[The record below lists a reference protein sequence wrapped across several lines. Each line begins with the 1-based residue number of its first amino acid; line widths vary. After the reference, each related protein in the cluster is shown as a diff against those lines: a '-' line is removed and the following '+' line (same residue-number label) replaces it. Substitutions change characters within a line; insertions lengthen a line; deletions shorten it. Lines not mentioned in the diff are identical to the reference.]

1 MSFTLYYAHAPVIS
15 YWHFELEM
23 AESAVQDSNATDTG
37 LTPAEKLMKM
47 HAEDH
52 HAYVEEIPDEDASA
66 APSAPTTTTDTPA
79 AAADAP
85 MSAKSAGKQPVRE
98 EQSTAGASKSRLD
111 TASEEAFPAL
121 GGPKTQGAGS
131 AQSTWSKKPAAVA
144 KATNGTNGVANSQAP
159 PSKSSRSAPSQA
171 GMPMPSSTSAA
182 LGGSMQLPGRHKEAV
197 TLPKEM
203 MTPRNQLKKPIAEI
217 LRDISKRSKAT
228 ITSREAPSGLVLEG
242 TGPTDAVRIA
252 LKEAANQLC
261 QDQKIKV
268 PIPSSVRGRIVG
280 KQGATIQAISKRT
293 GAKINISK
301 QEAAAI
307 IEDDDMD
314 ATVDVMIEGDPFAV
328 QMAKQDIEKIV
339 SEHTSTVNSKL
350 KHVPAEY
357 YPFLAA
363 QQNARMA
370 ALREQHGQGLKMQIP
385 QYHTWNRQAPPETP
399 ADRQPIT
406 FAPQADLPIS
416 LSGDREAVAQAR
428 AEIDRQIQEMQR
440 QYTLEQMAMER
451 NRHQFVVGDMGSSLQ
466 DFLADTGCS
475 VILPP
480 GHDDSEMI
488 TIVGPPER
496 IQDAMDKIYD
506 LAAQMQSANADVGR
520 QFASAPRGAQAH
532 IRDMTR
538 YLQQRQALAELERT
552 HNARIVPDSTG
563 NWQIYAPDQ
572 KSAMKARTDVM
583 NLVSGHPPAR
593 FQPVDVDPFYHG
605 HLREQAASHVRD
617 THGVRVVVPD
627 ERGEPVLLVYEGH
640 SPSSEYQIPRKQPS
654 AQETQTFQQAL
665 EEAQQYIL
673 NMMNGHQEIV
683 ERDLEA
689 PAKFHDKIRRHVDRH
704 HQGLPEGQ
712 IPVQV
717 NYGGQ
722 QRGQPRQAQAPN
734 VNLRGPQD
742 FVDALNE
749 SLLAF
754 IQQEHQDELER
765 GFTLTF
771 DYPQKHANHLIGQ
784 RGSKINKLREE
795 FDVDIQVDD
804 GKCRIKGPEAKANAC
819 KKHILDM
826 LKKLE
831 DEANHQL
838 NIPQQYHRDLIGA
851 GGHQIRR
858 LQERYDVRID
868 FPRNKQGDDDASEV
882 ADRRSQQ
889 PANVVIV
896 KGPSRGADQC
906 RDELLSLLQYLKD
919 NSHSETVSVAQGQL
933 PSLIGSGGKEM
944 ESLRLET
951 GASIDV
957 PNSRDAAGPNGR
969 VDIKLK
975 GSKEAVQA
983 AKKII
988 LARSKEF
995 DDSITRNLDIDR
1007 RHHRILIGTQ
1017 GATLRQIVTQ
1027 AGGPD
1032 EPRQYNRM
1040 VRFPKTEAEGN
1051 SIRVEGQRAVVE
1063 QICAAMEALVK
1074 QQESQKN
1081 DTLDVAQDK
1090 HRLLIGKGG
1099 EARRQLE
1106 QRFKVQINI
1115 PRQGESGPVRI
1126 AGQPEDVEQAKA
1138 HILEM
1143 TKEQAGETM
1152 QIPRSCH
1159 HSIANN
1165 GQFFRNLRNN
1175 HQVTVDHAGQR
1186 PPPKAAAP
1194 TPNRAA
1200 GGAAPL
1206 ITDDPEESAGSHHWE
1221 MHDLHG
1227 PSEEGEIPWVLS
1239 GPSPE
1244 AIAAARSKLEKAL
1257 QEAQKQDTMGFMIL
1271 PDPRAHRHIIGQ
1283 GGSVINRIR
1292 KQSGANIQV
1301 PKDQTQ
1307 GEAIQIIGNKEGVEA
1322 AREAILEVLR
1332 NAQ

>member
-1 MSFTLYYAHAPVIS
+1 MASEPV
-15 YWHFELEM
+15 
-23 AESAVQDSNATDTG
+23 ANGNTATTDNG

-52 HAYVEEIPDEDASA
+52 HAYVEEVPDVDAAGVNPTA
-66 APSAPTTTTDTPA
+66 APSLPVTTAPSPDPA
-79 AAADAP
+79 S
-85 MSAKSAGKQPVRE
+85 MSAKAAGKQPMRE
-98 EQSTAGASKSRLD
+98 EQSTAGAPKSRLD

-121 GGPKTQGAGS
+121 GGPKTQAAAS
-131 AQSTWSKKPAAVA
+131 APTPWSKKPAAVG
-144 KATNGTNGVANSQAP
+144 KAANGANGLANNQAP
-159 PSKSSRSAPSQA
+159 SNKSSRTGTAQS
-171 GMPMPSSTSAA
+171 GMMMSSTPAPAS
-182 LGGSMQLPGRHKEAV
+182 GGSMQLPGRHKEAV
-197 TLPKEM
+197 TLPRQM
-203 MTPRNQLKKPIAEI
+203 MTPANQLKKPIAEI

-228 ITSREAPSGLVLEG
+228 ITHREGTSGLILEG
-242 TGPTDAVRIA
+242 TGPTDAVRVA

-261 QDQKIKV
+261 QDQKIRV
-268 PIPSSVRGRIVG
+268 PIPSSIRGRIVG

-307 IEDDDMD
+307 LEEDEDS
-314 ATVDVMIEGDPFAV
+314 TIDVQIEGDPFAV
-328 QMAKQDIEKIV
+328 QMAKQDIERIV
-339 SEHTSTVNSKL
+339 AEHTSTVNSKL

-363 QQNARMA
+363 QQNARMS
-370 ALREQHGQGLKMQIP
+370 ALRQQHGQNLKMQIP
-385 QYHTWNRQAPPETP
+385 QYHTWSRQAPPEAP
-399 ADRQPIT
+399 ANRQPIS
-406 FAPQADLPIS
+406 FAPQADLPIHV
-416 LSGDREAVAQAR
+416 SGDREAVAQAR
-428 AEIDRQIQEMQR
+428 AEIDRQIQELQR
-440 QYTLEQMAMER
+440 QLTLEQMAMER
-451 NRHQFVVGDMGSSLQ
+451 NRHQFIVGDMGSSLQ
-466 DFLADTGCS
+466 DFMAETGCS

-480 GHDDSEMI
+480 DHDDSEMI
-488 TIVGPPER
+488 TIVGPADR
-496 IQDAMDKIYD
+496 IQEATDKIYD
-506 LAAQMQSANADVGR
+506 LASQMQSANADIAK

-532 IRDMTR
+532 VRDMTR
-538 YLQQRQALAELERT
+538 YLHQRQALAELERT

-572 KSAMKARTDVM
+572 KTAMKARTDVM
-583 NLVSGHPPAR
+583 NLVSGHPPTR
-593 FQPVDVDPFYHG
+593 FQPVDVDPFYHS
-605 HLREQAASHVRD
+605 HLREQAASHIRE
-617 THGVRVVVPD
+617 THGVRLVVPD
-627 ERGEPVLLVYEGH
+627 EHGEPVLLVFEGRE
-640 SPSSEYQIPRKQPS
+640 PQPEYQLPRKQPTS
-654 AQETQTFQQAL
+654 QEVQAFQQAL
-665 EEAQQYIL
+665 QEAQQYIL
-673 NMMNGHQEIV
+673 NLMNGHSEIV
-683 ERDLEA
+683 DKDVEA
-689 PAKFHDKIRRHVDRH
+689 PIKFHDKIRRHVDKH
-704 HQGLPEGQ
+704 HQGLPDGQ

-722 QRGQPRQAQAPN
+722 RQPGQQRSAQAPN

-742 FVDALNE
+742 FVDALND

-765 GFTLTF
+765 GFTLSF
-771 DYPQKHANHLIGQ
+771 DFPQKHANHLIGQ
-784 RGSKINKLREE
+784 RGSNINRLREE
-795 FDVDIQVDD
+795 FDVDIQLDD
-804 GKCRIKGPEAKANAC
+804 GKCTLKGPEAKANAC
-819 KKHILDM
+819 KKHILEWV
-826 LKKLE
+826 KKLE

-838 NIPQQYHRDLIGA
+838 NIPQQYHRELIGA
-851 GGHQIRR
+851 GGAQIRR
-858 LQERYDVRID
+858 LQERYGVRID
-868 FPRNKQGDDDASEV
+868 FPRTNKNDDDASEV
-882 ADRRSQQ
+882 ADKRSQQ
-889 PANVVIV
+889 QPNVVVV

-906 RDELLSLLQYLKD
+906 RDELLSLLEYLRA
-919 NSHSETVSVAQGQL
+919 NSHNDTVSVAQGQL

-969 VDIKLK
+969 VEIKLK
-975 GSKEAVQA
+975 GSKKAVED

-995 DDSITRNLDIDR
+995 DDSITRNLDIER
-1007 RHHRILIGTQ
+1007 RHHRIIIGRE

-1027 AGGPD
+1027 AGGPE

-1040 VRFPKTEAEGN
+1040 IRFPKTEAEGN
-1051 SIRVEGQRAVVE
+1051 NIRVEGQRAIVE
-1063 QICAAMEALVK
+1063 QICSAIEALVK

-1081 DTLDVAQDK
+1081 DTLDVPTDK
-1090 HRLLIGKGG
+1090 HRVLIGKGG

-1106 QRFKVQINI
+1106 QKFKVQINI

-1138 HILEM
+1138 HILEI
-1143 TKEQAGETM
+1143 TKDQEGETV
-1152 QIPRSCH
+1152 QIPRGCH

-1186 PPPKAAAP
+1186 PPPKPAAP

-1206 ITDDPEESAGSHHWE
+1206 ITDDPSENADNHHWE
-1221 MHDLHG
+1221 THDLHG
-1227 PSEEGEIPWVLS
+1227 SNEDGEIPWVLS

-1244 AIAAARSKLEKAL
+1244 ALTAARTKLEKAL
-1257 QEAQKQDTMGFMIL
+1257 ADAQKQDTMGFLIL

-1307 GEAIQIIGNKEGVEA
+1307 GEAIQIMGDKEGVEA
-1322 AREAILEVLR
+1322 ARQAILEVLA
-1332 NAQ
+1332 NAS